1 MKSLTKLA
9 IAALGAVL
17 FAPVYNMAT
26 ASPAPAA
33 ARGEHPAYLHALSD
47 LRDARAHLER
57 PGGGERKEQ
66 ERKAI
71 EEIDA
76 AIFEIK
82 KASIDDG
89 KNINDH
95 VPVDSRLDWPGRL
108 HRAVELLDKA
118 HSDVSREEDNRFA
131 EGLQSRA
138 IEHIDRAH
146 HHVEEAI
153 HDVR

>member
-9 IAALGAVL
+9 MAVLGAALIT
-17 FAPVYNMAT
+17 PVYT
-26 ASPAPAA
+26 AVIAAPAA

-57 PGGGERKEQ
+57 PDGGERKEQ

-82 KASIDDG
+82 RASIDDG

-95 VPVDSRLDWPGRL
+95 VPVDAHLDWPGRL

-131 EGLQSRA
+131 DGLQARA
-138 IEHIDRAH
+138 LEHIDRAH
-146 HHVEEAI
+146 HHAEEAI
-153 HDVR
+153 HVWR

>member
-1 MKSLTKLA
+1 MKSLTKFA
-9 IAALGAVL
+9 IAALAATL
-17 FAPVYNMAT
+17 FAPVYSSVT
-26 ASPAPAA
+26 AAPAA
-33 ARGEHPAYLHALSD
+33 GREHPAYLHALSD

-57 PGGGERKEQ
+57 PGGERKEQ

-82 KASIDDG
+82 KASIEDG

-95 VPVDSRLDWPGRL
+95 VPVDSHLDWPGRL
-108 HRAVELLDKA
+108 RKAVELLDKA
-118 HSDVSREEDNRFA
+118 HSDVAREEDNRFA
-131 EGLQSRA
+131 EGLQARA
-138 IEHIDRAH
+138 LEHIDRAH

-153 HDVR
+153 RFGR

>member
-9 IAALGAVL
+9 IAVLGAVL
-17 FAPVYNMAT
+17 FAPVYNVAT
-26 ASPAPAA
+26 ASPAPAG
-33 ARGEHPAYLHALSD
+33 REHPAYLHALSD

-57 PGGGERKEQ
+57 PDGGERREQ

-82 KASIDDG
+82 RASIDDG

-95 VPVDSRLDWPGRL
+95 VPVDAHLDWPGRL

-118 HSDVSREEDNRFA
+118 HSDVAREEDNRFA
-131 EGLQSRA
+131 DGLQARA
-138 IEHIDRAH
+138 LEHIDRAH
-146 HHVEEAI
+146 HHAEEAM
-153 HDVR
+153 HVGR

>member
-1 MKSLTKLA
+1 MKSLTKFSIAVLA
-9 IAALGAVL
+9 AML
-17 FAPVYNMAT
+17 FAPVYSSVSA
-26 ASPAPAA
+26 APAA
-33 ARGEHPAYLHALSD
+33 AKEHPAYLHALSD

-57 PGGGERKEQ
+57 PDGGERKEQ

-82 KASIDDG
+82 KASIEDG

-95 VPVDSRLDWPGRL
+95 VPVDSHLDWPGRL
-108 HRAVELLDKA
+108 HKAVELLDRA
-118 HSDVSREEDNRFA
+118 HSDVAREEDNRFA

-146 HHVEEAI
+146 RHVEEAI
-153 HDVR
+153 RFGR

>member
-1 MKSLTKLA
+1 MKSLTKFA
-9 IAALGAVL
+9 IAALAAML
-17 FAPVYNMAT
+17 FAPVYSSVT
-26 ASPAPAA
+26 AAPAA
-33 ARGEHPAYLHALSD
+33 GREHPAYLHALSD

-76 AIFEIK
+76 AISEIK
-82 KASIDDG
+82 KASIEDG

-95 VPVDSRLDWPGRL
+95 VPVDSHLDWPGRL
-108 HRAVELLDKA
+108 HKAVELLDKA
-118 HSDVSREEDNRFA
+118 HSDVAREEDNRFA
-131 EGLQSRA
+131 EGLQARA
-138 IEHIDRAH
+138 LEHIDRAH

-153 HDVR
+153 RFGR

>member
-1 MKSLTKLA
+1 MKSVTKFA
-9 IAALGAVL
+9 IAVVAAML
-17 FAPVYNMAT
+17 FAPVYNSVT
-26 ASPAPAA
+26 AAPAA
-33 ARGEHPAYLHALSD
+33 AREHPAYLHALSD

-57 PGGGERKEQ
+57 PDGGERKEQ

-82 KASIDDG
+82 KASIEDG

-95 VPVDSRLDWPGRL
+95 VPVDSHLDWPGRL
-108 HRAVELLDKA
+108 HKAVELLDKA

-131 EGLQSRA
+131 EGLQARA

-153 HDVR
+153 RFGR

>member
-9 IAALGAVL
+9 MAVL
-17 FAPVYNMAT
+17 GVALIAPAYT
-26 ASPAPAA
+26 AVTAAPAA

-57 PGGGERKEQ
+57 PDSGERREQ

-82 KASIDDG
+82 HASIDDG

-95 VPVDSRLDWPGRL
+95 MPVDAHLDWPGRL

-131 EGLQSRA
+131 DGLQARA
-138 IEHIDRAH
+138 LEHIDRAPH
-146 HHVEEAI
+146 HAEEAI
-153 HDVR
+153 HAR

>member
-9 IAALGAVL
+9 FAALGVAL
-17 FAPVYNMAT
+17 FTPVYNDVT
-26 ASPAPAA
+26 AAPAA

-82 KASIDDG
+82 RASIDDG

-95 VPVDSRLDWPGRL
+95 MPVDSRLDWPGRL

-118 HSDVSREEDNRFA
+118 HSDVAREEDNRFA
-131 EGLQSRA
+131 EGLQARA

-153 HDVR
+153 RSGR

>member
-9 IAALGAVL
+9 LAVLGAALIT
-17 FAPVYNMAT
+17 PVYT
-26 ASPAPAA
+26 AVTAAPAA

-57 PGGGERKEQ
+57 ADGGERREQ

-95 VPVDSRLDWPGRL
+95 VPVDSHLDWPGRL

-118 HSDVSREEDNRFA
+118 HSDVAREEDNRFA
-131 EGLQSRA
+131 EGLQARA
-138 IEHIDRAH
+138 LEHIDRAH
-146 HHVEEAI
+146 RHAEEAI
-153 HDVR
+153 HSWR

>member
-9 IAALGAVL
+9 IAVLGAVL
-17 FAPVYNMAT
+17 FAPVYNLVT
-26 ASPAPAA
+26 AAPAPAG
-33 ARGEHPAYLHALSD
+33 REHPAYLHALSD

-57 PGGGERKEQ
+57 PDGGERREQ

-71 EEIDA
+71 EEIDS

-82 KASIDDG
+82 KAAIDDG

-95 VPVDSRLDWPGRL
+95 MPVDAHLDWPGRL

-131 EGLQSRA
+131 EGLQARA

-153 HDVR
+153 RAGR

>member
-1 MKSLTKLA
+1 MKCLTKLA
-9 IAALGAVL
+9 IAVLGAAL
-17 FAPVYNMAT
+17 ITPVYT
-26 ASPAPAA
+26 AVTAAPAA

-57 PGGGERKEQ
+57 PDGGERREQ

-82 KASIDDG
+82 RASIDDG

-95 VPVDSRLDWPGRL
+95 MPVDAHLDWPGRL

-131 EGLQSRA
+131 DGLQARA
-138 IEHIDRAH
+138 LEHIDRAH
-146 HHVEEAI
+146 HHAEEAI
-153 HDVR
+153 HSWR